1 MPIRAGVVRDA
12 LMATGVALFHVST
25 EYRRAARLDRGHD
38 APLGGRQRYAGFLP
52 IGVAVAT
59 EDIRHFECR
68 AAHRIRRSEVLRGR
82 RWGLGCDGAREPIKR
97 TPRRTH
103 LDRGNPEIA
112 RGGRQTAMAEQQLN
126 GADVGAGFKEVDGK
140 CVAPISSER

>member
-25 EYRRAARLDRGHD
+25 EYR
-38 APLGGRQRYAGFLP
+38 
-52 IGVAVAT
+52 
-59 EDIRHFECR
+59 R

-112 RGGRQTAMAEQQLN
+112 RGGRQTAMAEEQLN
-126 GADVGAGFKEVDGK
+126 GADGGAGFKELDGK
-140 CVAPISSER
+140 CVAQQMR